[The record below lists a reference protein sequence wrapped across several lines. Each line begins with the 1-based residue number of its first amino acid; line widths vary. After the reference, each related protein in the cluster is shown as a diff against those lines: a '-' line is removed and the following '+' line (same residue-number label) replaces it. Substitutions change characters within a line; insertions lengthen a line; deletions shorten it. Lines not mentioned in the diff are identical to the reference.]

1 MAYMTTA
8 EFADLVRSSEG
19 TVRYWRHVGKGP
31 RSFRVGKR
39 VLYDIRDVEAWLE
52 ALQNG
57 AETTE
62 TVQAS

>member
-8 EFADLVRSSEG
+8 EFADLVRTSEG

-39 VLYDIRDVEAWLE
+39 VLYDMRDVEAWLE
-52 ALQNG
+52 ALQSG
-57 AETTE
+57 AETVPTAK
-62 TVQAS
+62 AS

>member
-8 EFADLVRSSEG
+8 EFADLVRTSEG

-52 ALQNG
+52 VLQSG
-57 AETTE
+57 IE
-62 TVQAS
+62 TVPPAKAS